1 MRPDTF
7 TLRLG
12 HYILLPLVLLLRLVR
27 HYRRRQFDFTVGWVF
42 TTSGKVR
49 YTTFGPIRLVKE

>member
-7 TLRLG
+7 RLRLG
-12 HYILLPLVLLLRLVR
+12 HYILLPLVLVLRLVR
-27 HYRRRQFDFTVGWVF
+27 RYRQRQFLFTLGWVF

-49 YTTFGPIRLVKE
+49 YTTFGPIRLVRE